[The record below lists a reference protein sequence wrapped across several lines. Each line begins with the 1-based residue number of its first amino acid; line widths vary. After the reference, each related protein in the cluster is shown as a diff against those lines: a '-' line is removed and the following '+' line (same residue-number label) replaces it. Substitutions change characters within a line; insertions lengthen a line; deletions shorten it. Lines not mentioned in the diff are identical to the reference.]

1 MERLRQEPIGK
12 EELERLKSYMLCD
25 LARTLDTPF
34 SIAEYYTT
42 MIAYQFP
49 KSYFDDQVS
58 ILQQITPEKL
68 LEMARKY
75 LVPEQALTVLA
86 GDKDIIG

>member
-1 MERLRQEPIGK
+1 
-12 EELERLKSYMLCD
+12 
-25 LARTLDTPF
+25 
-34 SIAEYYTT
+34 